1 MILAD
6 MPVRILKACASAA
19 FLKLHY
25 RLLSDT
31 VPCIVPYLLRQYTA
45 LVSFA
50 APPSRPLSDVQIRFF
65 ILDEADM
72 MLSVGFEEDV
82 DKILESVPQE
92 RQTLLFSATMPPWV
106 KTLTRRHLNNPVMV
120 DLVGEKNSGK
130 LNEDIR
136 SAFPASLLSLTMHC
150 VY

>member
-1 MILAD
+1 MA
-6 MPVRILKACASAA
+6 
-19 FLKLHY
+19 
-25 RLLSDT
+25 
-31 VPCIVPYLLRQYTA
+31 
-45 LVSFA
+45 
-50 APPSRPLSDVQIRFF
+50 VQIRFF

-82 DKILESVPQE
+82 DKILESVPSE
-92 RQTLLFSATMPPWV
+92 RQTMLFSATMPPWV

-136 SAFPASLLSLTMHC
+136 LASAASLLLHNCPRTD
-150 VY
+150 